1 MKVKIFSSFSEAKLE
16 KLINDFIA
24 DLSDDEE
31 VEDIK
36 FIREGKEFSAMIIIE
51 ED

>member
-1 MKVKIFSSFSEAKLE
+1 MKIKIFSSFNEAKLE
-16 KLINDFIA
+16 KLVNDYIKG
-24 DLSDDEE
+24 LSDDEE